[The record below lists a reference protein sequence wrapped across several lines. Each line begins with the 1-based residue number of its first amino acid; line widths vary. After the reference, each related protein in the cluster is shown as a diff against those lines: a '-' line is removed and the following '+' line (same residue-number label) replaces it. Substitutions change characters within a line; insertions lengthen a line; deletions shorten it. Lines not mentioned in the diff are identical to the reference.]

1 MYVAQQIRQAGLKFG
16 KKTERMRP
24 LPFPGLKEMYGG
36 LLHLLYPNLCVG
48 CDADLPGGD
57 YCFCIR
63 CLSRLQPTD
72 MYKHMENEF
81 TDRLWGRLH
90 IESGAAMYY
99 FSRKSPIQRALHR
112 LKYQNQ
118 PDIGVRIGRR
128 FGHLLSQSLHF
139 GGVQAIVPVP
149 LHRQKERQRGYNQ
162 SAMLAQGLAESMGVP
177 VLLNSLVR
185 NLHTGSQT
193 RKKRMERFENVSEVF
208 TVKHPAKIQGKHL
221 LLVDD
226 VLTTGATL
234 EACGKIL
241 LEVPGVCLSLATIA
255 IAMK

>member
-1 MYVAQQIRQAGLKFG
+1 
-16 KKTERMRP
+16 
-24 LPFPGLKEMYGG
+24 MYGG

-63 CLSRLQPTD
+63 CLNRLQSTG
-72 MYKHMENEF
+72 MHEHAENEF
-81 TDRLWGRLH
+81 TDRFWGRLQ

-99 FSRKSPIQRALHR
+99 FNRKSPVQRALHR

-118 PDIGVRIGRR
+118 PDVGVRIGRR
-128 FGHLLSQSLHF
+128 FGQLLSQSPHF
-139 GGVQAIVPVP
+139 GSIQAIIPVP

-162 SAMLAQGLAESMGVP
+162 SAMLAQGLSDSMRVP
-177 VLLNSLVR
+177 VLLNILVR
-185 NLHTGSQT
+185 STHTGSQT
-193 RKKRMERFENVSEVF
+193 RKKRMERFENVSTVF
-208 TVKHPAKIQGKHL
+208 TVNRPEKIQYKHL

-234 EACGKIL
+234 EACGKVL
-241 LEVPGVCLSLATIA
+241 LDIPGARLSLATIA

>member
-1 MYVAQQIRQAGLKFG
+1 MENTDCMLSF
-16 KKTERMRP
+16 P
-24 LPFPGLKEMYGG
+24 LPGFKEMYSG

-48 CDADLPGGD
+48 CDADLTGGD
-57 YCFCIR
+57 YCFCMR
-63 CLSRLQPTD
+63 CLNRLLLTD
-72 MYKHMENEF
+72 MHKQAENEF
-81 TDRLWGRLH
+81 TDRFWGRLQ

-99 FSRKSPIQRALHR
+99 FNRKSPIQRALHR

-118 PDIGVRIGRR
+118 PDVGVRIGRR
-128 FGHLLSQSLHF
+128 FGQLLSQSPYF
-139 GGVQAIVPVP
+139 ERIQAIVPVP

-162 SAMLAQGLAESMGVP
+162 SAMLAQGLADSMRVP

-185 NLHTGSQT
+185 KTHTGSQT
-193 RKKRMERFENVSEVF
+193 RKKRMERFENVSTVF
-208 TVKHPAKIQGKHL
+208 TVKQPEKIQGKHL

-234 EACGKIL
+234 EACGNVL
-241 LEVPGVCLSLATIA
+241 LEIPGTRLSLATIA